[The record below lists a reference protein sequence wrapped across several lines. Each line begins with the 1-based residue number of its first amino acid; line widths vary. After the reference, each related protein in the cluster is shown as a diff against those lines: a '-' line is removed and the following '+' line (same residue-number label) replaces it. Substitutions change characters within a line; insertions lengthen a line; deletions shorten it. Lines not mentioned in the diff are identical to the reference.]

1 MSHLPIWYL
10 GSVPQDICD
19 KAVADF
25 AAIPA
30 REATMGA
37 DGEEFD
43 HGHRNTTVH
52 FAGPNH
58 WFEDYMTNV
67 AFLGNRACGW
77 EYHVTDNENIQF
89 AEYGP
94 GQHYRWHVDTFQLS
108 GLPTDRKLTV
118 VCLLNDSSE
127 FEGGELKLRM
137 YSEYTAPLVKGTV
150 IAFPSIVEHCVTP
163 ILSGTR
169 YSATMWLNGPRFR

>member
-1 MSHLPIWYL
+1 MSHLPLWYL
-10 GSVPQDICD
+10 GAVPEEVCD
-19 KAVADF
+19 KAKEDF
-25 AAIPA
+25 LSLQSQD
-30 REATMGA
+30 ATMGNK
-37 DGEEFD
+37 GEQTDFEY
-43 HGHRNTTVH
+43 RNTTVR
-52 FAGPNH
+52 FAPEKH
-58 WFEDYMTNV
+58 WFEPYMIQTALN
-67 AFLGNRACGW
+67 GNEVCKW
-77 EYHVTDNENIQF
+77 EYHVTGRENIQF

-94 GQHYRWHVDTFQLS
+94 EQHYRWHVDTFQLS